1 MALLTTRIL
10 TVFGFSIVTF
20 PRRSFTL
27 ALALTRVMASGFFAR
42 HSLSL
47 TQNMSTRLG
56 TYLNT
61 LALGSRLHF
70 VGHEKA

>member
-1 MALLTTRIL
+1 MTVRIL
-10 TVFGFSIVTF
+10 TAFDFSIVSF
-20 PRRSFTL
+20 PRRHLLL
-27 ALALTRVMASGFFAR
+27 ALALTRVMVNGFFAR

-47 TQNMSTRLG
+47 TQNKSTRLG
-56 TYLNT
+56 AYLTT